1 MTPDVR
7 RVLTEGHETFVIRG
21 GRVIDP
27 SNGRDEVGDVWVVN
41 GRIAESGTDLTASVV
56 IPAQGRVVCPGLI
69 DLHVHLREPGHEY
82 RETLRSGT
90 HAAAAGG
97 YTAIAC
103 MADTTPTIDN
113 AEVVRFVQREARNLA
128 ARVHVVGAVTR
139 GCKGEQLAEIG
150 EMVEAGVVALSD
162 DDRAIENPA
171 IMRLALEY
179 TRMFDIPIF
188 AHCDDLR
195 LSANGL
201 MNESAVST
209 TLGLKGI
216 PAVAEDS
223 IIARDLMLTELTGGW
238 LHIAHVST
246 AGGVAL
252 IRAAKQRGLRVT
264 ADVTPHHLTLTDEA
278 LRTFD
283 TNLKVSPPLRTG
295 RDVEALRA
303 GLKEGTIDAI
313 ASDHAPCSFDEKGVE
328 YEIALFGA
336 IGLETTLGI
345 ILTDLVHAGHL
356 TLVEAIRA
364 MTANPARILKLK
376 AGTLQ
381 VGELADIT
389 IFDPDISWTVQPER
403 FHSKSRNTPF
413 AGRQLTGRATHT
425 LLNGRAIRWET
436 GEELQ

>member
-7 RVLTEGHETFVIRG
+7 RVLTEGPETFVIRG

-27 SNGRDEVGDVWVVN
+27 STGRDEVGDVWVVN
-41 GRIAESGTDLTASVV
+41 GRIAESGKDLAASVV
-56 IPAQGRVVCPGLI
+56 IPAQGQIVCPGLI

-90 HAAAAGG
+90 EAAAAGG

-113 AEVVRFVQREARNLA
+113 AEVVRFVQREARNA
-128 ARVHVVGAVTR
+128 DARVHVVGAVTKGR
-139 GCKGEQLAEIG
+139 KGEQLAEIG

-162 DDRAIENPA
+162 DDKAIEDPA
-171 IMRLALEY
+171 LMRIALEY

-188 AHCDDLR
+188 AHCDDPR

-216 PAVAEDS
+216 PAVAEES
-223 IIARDLMLTELTGGW
+223 IIARDLMLTELTSGR

-252 IRAAKQRGLRVT
+252 IRSAKQRGLRVT

-283 TNLKVSPPLRTG
+283 TNLKVSPPLRTS

-313 ASDHAPCSFDEKGVE
+313 ASDHAPCSFDEKSVE
-328 YEIALFGA
+328 YEVALFGA

-345 ILTDLVHAGHL
+345 VLTDLVNAGHL
-356 TLVEAIRA
+356 SLMEAIRA
-364 MTANPARILKLK
+364 MSANPARILRLTTGALK
-376 AGTLQ
+376 
-381 VGELADIT
+381 VGESADLT
-389 IFDPDISWTVQPER
+389 IFDPEISWTVQPEH
-403 FHSKSRNTPF
+403 FLSKSRNTPF
-413 AGRQLTGRATHT
+413 AGRCLTGRTTHT
-425 LLNGRAIRWET
+425 VLNGRAIRWTT
-436 GEELQ
+436 GG